1 MAVKRRGKKDN
12 RTGKM
17 CISIILIAF
26 MAVMT
31 VQIVKTHQKAQEY
44 IEKQA
49 QYEAELEA
57 EQDRQLMLEQYE
69 KDMQSRS
76 ARENIARSKLGLV
89 YENEIVFK
97 EQP

>member
-1 MAVKRRGKKDN
+1 MAVKRRRKKENRAGKL
-12 RTGKM
+12 
-17 CISIILIAF
+17 CISMILIAF
-26 MAVMT
+26 IAVMT
-31 VQIVKTHQKAQEY
+31 VQIVKTHAKAQEY

-69 KDMQSRS
+69 KDMQSRAS
-76 ARENIARSKLGLV
+76 KENIARSKLGLV